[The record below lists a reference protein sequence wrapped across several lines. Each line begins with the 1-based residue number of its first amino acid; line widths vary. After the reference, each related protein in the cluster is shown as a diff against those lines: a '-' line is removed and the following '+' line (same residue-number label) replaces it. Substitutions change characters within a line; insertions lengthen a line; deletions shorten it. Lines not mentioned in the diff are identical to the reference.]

1 MNDAQVLLPPAD
13 PRQHLPLAALRA
25 GLEALPAPPLD
36 HGVVALIVE
45 RHPGEARRA
54 PQVGVFAPG
63 QGLIS
68 DRWSQSE
75 RAHPEAEVTLMRAD
89 VAALVCNGQDLS
101 LPGDNLLVTLD
112 LSAANLPTGSRLQ
125 VGEVVLEITAKPHTG
140 CLKFERRFGA
150 DARALTGLDE
160 LKAARLRGIHAR
172 VVTGGAVRCGDEVRV
187 LGRG

>member
-13 PRQHLPLAALRA
+13 PRQHLPLAALREA
-25 GLEALPAPPLD
+25 LAALPAPPLD

-54 PQVGVFAPG
+54 PKVGVFAPG
-63 QGLIS
+63 QSLIN
-68 DRWSQSE
+68 DRWAQSE

-125 VGEVVLEITAKPHTG
+125 VGEGGSDSPQQVLVEGARVAVIIGDDEVAGRQLSIKPLRG
-140 CLKFERRFGA
+140 EGKQQLVALA
-150 DARALTGLDE
+150 DA
-160 LKAARLRGIHAR
+160 AAHIKHLE
-172 VVTGGAVRCGDEVRV
+172 D
-187 LGRG
+187 